1 MGKVRVCYWG
11 STEGMLPLVV
21 LLRHERPIS
30 DHTKFENKIVKM
42 SKQTSLSSFFAK
54 PPPAKRAK
62 TSSGSS
68 SPSRAAAA
76 AAQAPLVAA
85 LPAADG
91 AHAAQIALLEKHS
104 LTLPTSWMGVLAGE
118 VRKPYFAKLLDFVAA
133 ERKKKTIFPVPADV
147 FGAFDLCPLSKIS
160 VVIIGQD
167 PYHGEGQGHGPCFS
181 VRKGVKVP
189 PSLRNIFKE
198 AAADVGTVAKP
209 GHGFLES
216 WARQGVLLINTV
228 LTVRKG
234 EANSHKKR
242 GWETFTQ
249 KVIDIVARV
258 ADSVVFLAWGR
269 QALDRCKAIS
279 PRKHLV
285 IASSH
290 PSPLGAYK
298 TKTPFFGSK
307 CFSRTNEY
315 LVGKGKEAI
324 DWSIPV

>member
-1 MGKVRVCYWG
+1 M
-11 STEGMLPLVV
+11 STQS
-21 LLRHERPIS
+21 R
-30 DHTKFENKIVKM
+30 
-42 SKQTSLSSFFAK
+42 LSSFFA
-54 PPPAKRAK
+54 PPAKRAK
-62 TSSGSS
+62 TRGGSS
-68 SPSRAAAA
+68 SSSSSAATTTV
-76 AAQAPLVAA
+76 QAPLPAA

-91 AHAAQIALLEKHS
+91 AHGAQIALLEKHGM
-104 LTLPTSWMGVLAGE
+104 TLNCAWMGILSAE

-147 FGAFDLCPLSKIS
+147 FGAFDLCPLVKIS

-181 VRKGVKVP
+181 VRKGVRVP

-209 GHGFLES
+209 GHGCLES

-249 KVIDIVARV
+249 KVIDIVASV
-258 ADSVVFLAWGR
+258 TENVVFLAWGR
-269 QALDRCKAIS
+269 QAVDRCKAVS
-279 PRKHLV
+279 PRRHLV

-315 LVGKGKEAI
+315 LASKGKEPI
-324 DWSIPV
+324 DWSITA